1 MFKNLVPQDQIFFDM
16 FDQMAVNIVDG
27 ALLLK
32 KMVDNSDNNSEYA
45 QQIKTLEHQTD
56 ELVHKTLSHLH
67 TTFVTPIEREDIHR
81 LLVKLDDILDLTN
94 KASAG
99 IDMNKPKTFPRE
111 MADLVEVLVESVRI
125 IQQMVALLRHLKK
138 KSQEILDLTVEIN
151 RLENQADKAHRKLLA
166 QMFDEITD
174 PIQLMK
180 LKEIVEKLEDAA
192 DAFETVANIVES
204 IALKES

>member
-67 TTFVTPIEREDIHR
+67 MTFVTPIEREDIHR

-125 IQQMVALLRHLKK
+125 IQQMVAFLRHLKK

-151 RLENQADKAHRKLLA
+151 RLENQGDFIRRSTIARLFQEEK
-166 QMFDEITD
+166 D
-174 PIQLMK
+174 PFEMIKWKDILGY
-180 LKEIVEKLEDAA
+180 VEKATDRCEDVGDIAEGIVLEN
-192 DAFETVANIVES
+192 T
-204 IALKES
+204 

>member
-125 IQQMVALLRHLKK
+125 IQQMVALLRHLKARFAPK
-138 KSQEILDLTVEIN
+138 PERPVRSHDVPLSFHEYLYPTVSIPGIQACQFRHGLDQRAVTGFHARLILQS
-151 RLENQADKAHRKLLA
+151 RARGG
-166 QMFDEITD
+166 
-174 PIQLMK
+174 
-180 LKEIVEKLEDAA
+180 
-192 DAFETVANIVES
+192 
-204 IALKES
+204 